1 MNCSSLTLPLLVLLL
16 LPALAP
22 ITAAAAPGE
31 DPITLDKPVQYL
43 ALPTPAPPPSGGL
56 DGSTRLPA
64 HARAQMS
71 RYQAKAF
78 SATAGDGTIYT
89 DEDVVTTVQKDGF
102 KTTCVQ
108 EVGSVTG
115 DADLG
120 TRYGPNK
127 REQIVVLRGALVNV
141 CK

>member
-1 MNCSSLTLPLLVLLL
+1 MK
-16 LPALAP
+16 P
-22 ITAAAAPGE
+22 ITPPWHLLAMIFSTVALPIATYAAPGE
-31 DPITLDKPVQYL
+31 DPITLEASVEFL
-43 ALPTPAPPPSGGL
+43 AMPTPAPAPSGGL
-56 DGSTRLPA
+56 DGSTLLPA
-64 HARAQMS
+64 SARAQMS

-78 SATAGDGTIYT
+78 SATADDGTIFT
-89 DEDVVTTVQKDGF
+89 DKDVVTTVHNDGF

-115 DADLG
+115 EEALG

-127 REQIVVLRGALVNV
+127 REQIVVLRGSLVNV